1 MSAAVSIYNYPLSGR
16 LSQNSI
22 NSRKFNKSLGRGTF
36 GRVNRETVNS
46 KGKVA
51 TKYFLSSV
59 NFGENVN
66 EVAVMKYLK
75 GQPNIAQYIGLSD
88 KNISA
93 KPVKNLDFPAILM
106 GAAETALDNKTIY
119 TSWDIIYKAIKG
131 VLHGYNVMHQ
141 AGIVHRDTKPANMLM
156 THSGVVQITDFGQ
169 ARYVSDVISAPMD
182 YYTGT
187 LWWAPPEVV
196 MKSLLGRG
204 ITPESASS
212 LKAVDAWAVG
222 CSLIDLL
229 TNAQTNP
236 YICWTEADS
245 PQGQEREVTLH
256 KIFSRMGIPNQQDEE
271 TMRLYRNLFQV
282 GFRPQIEA
290 GAAITPSEYVKRHRN
305 TLIDL
310 KNNNSE
316 FIKVCE
322 VIEGLMTYNVSKRW
336 TIPMAL
342 EYLGEPTTVSIPPP
356 LDVVYTDMPERAEE
370 IMSKMKI
377 FTEMRKMVEQ
387 TTHLNA
393 VKYVVLDRAYTYFNN
408 YIKDKQY
415 NQIDIY
421 ALAEAAVLI
430 SAALFEQE
438 RLIGIEQVH
447 PNVKTK
453 IKEIIKTQQ
462 LLGNT
467 RLDKMCFT
475 YRVNNQELGY
485 LNVLCF
491 QYMLYDKYTKPEDVE
506 LLITTLQSKAFALK
520 NLKTYPA
527 DPVIVQEIST
537 AMGIEGGA
545 QKRRTRRSQKRRTM
559 RSQKVERSYK
569 RKY

>member
-22 NSRKFNKSLGRGTF
+22 NSRTFNKPLGKGTF
-36 GRVNRETVNS
+36 GRVNSENVNLK

-51 TKYFLSSV
+51 TKYFLSSI

-88 KNISA
+88 KNISQH
-93 KPVKNLDFPAILM
+93 KTLDFPAILM
-106 GAAETALDNKTIY
+106 GVAKTSLSDKSIY
-119 TSWDIIYKAIKG
+119 TSWDIIYSAIKG

-141 AGIVHRDTKPANMLM
+141 SGIVHRDTKPDNMLM

-169 ARYVSDVISAPMD
+169 ARYVSDTISPPQD

-187 LWWAPPEVV
+187 LWWAPPEVL
-196 MKSLLGRG
+196 MKSLRG
-204 ITPESASS
+204 GGLDNKPELASD

-229 TNAQTNP
+229 TKNGTNP
-236 YICWTEADS
+236 YICWTDADFQ
-245 PQGQEREVTLH
+245 PPADERVVTLN
-256 KIFSRMGIPNQQDEE
+256 KIFSRKGIPTKDDGE
-271 TMRLYRNLFQV
+271 TFSLYRNLFQ
-282 GFRPQIEA
+282 A
-290 GAAITPSEYVKRHRN
+290 GYTPKKEGTPITPSEYV
-305 TLIDL
+305 TLNKSSHIDA
-310 KNNNSE
+310 NNSD
-316 FIKVCE
+316 FNKVRE
-322 VIEGLMTYNVSKRW
+322 VIEGLMTYNASTRW
-336 TIPMAL
+336 TIKTAL
-342 EYLGEPTTVSIPPP
+342 EHLGEPTTVSIPPP
-356 LDVVYTDMPERAEE
+356 LDVVYTVMPEVKEE

-377 FTEMRKMVEQ
+377 FTEMKGMVLK

-415 NQIDIY
+415 TQIDIY

-438 RLIGIEQVH
+438 RLIGIEKVH

-467 RLDKMCFT
+467 RLDDMCST
-475 YRVNNQELGY
+475 YIVNGQCVISQQLGY
-485 LNVLCF
+485 LNMLCF

-520 NLKTYPA
+520 NLKANPNDA
-527 DPVIVQEIST
+527 IIVQEIST

-545 QKRRTRRSQKRRTM
+545 QKRTRRTR
-559 RSQKVERSYK
+559 KVEYSHKRKSYK
-569 RKY
+569 RKH